1 MSALSVPPS
10 QKSNLSIGQ
19 DPVDNYTNTLTR
31 ITLAEAGQC
40 SVVAFYTEVEVRAS
54 DLDAESPEIQVQT
67 ECYEEEIVALS
78 AGVSGGGEE
87 ETGEAAGVAK
97 ALETLTKTFAL
108 RKESLG
114 SETGPLYA
122 SDETKDKTERTTE
135 DDTEMIEAVDNYQ
148 PVVHQDI
155 TNDFSE
161 AAALQEPDIC
171 TATCSQT
178 GSPRWQEMEEM
189 KMTAGEKNDA
199 IKTYRNI
206 PAIIVMSIS
215 IYITNDSLCELNF
228 LQLQHKLCI

>member
-10 QKSNLSIGQ
+10 QKTNLSIGQ
-19 DPVDNYTNTLTR
+19 DSVHNYANTLTHV
-31 ITLAEAGQC
+31 TLAEAGQC

-54 DLDAESPEIQVQT
+54 DPNPESPEIQVQT

-78 AGVSGGGEE
+78 AGMSGGGEE
-87 ETGEAAGVAK
+87 ETGEAEGVAK

-114 SETGPLYA
+114 SENEPLYA
-122 SDETKDKTERTTE
+122 SEETKDKTERTE
-135 DDTEMIEAVDNYQ
+135 DDTEMTKAVDNNQ

-155 TNDFSE
+155 TNVLSE

-171 TATCSQT
+171 TSTCSQT
-178 GSPRWQEMEEM
+178 GSPRWQKMEEM

-206 PAIIVMSIS
+206 PAIIVLSIS
-215 IYITNDSLCELNF
+215 IYITNDSLCELYF